1 MYVTAC
7 ATADH
12 DVVVVHSVH
21 HSQYVARVV
30 AERNNCDWFQVG
42 AVPGFRKTRRP
53 FKGDRLTRVGRSE
66 VVPPDADLPLPL

>member
-1 MYVTAC
+1 MNAPFPVTPA
-7 ATADH
+7 ASIVNGLSV
-12 DVVVVHSVH
+12 DV
-21 HSQYVARVV
+21 
-30 AERNNCDWFQVG
+30 EDWFQVG